1 MLLTVCCPLVACG
14 MMMWCKAPQLAQDDD
29 EEKTLVNACTP
40 TKKGYRRV
48 PSPDNV
54 MATPEPSDVG
64 SRPTFTIA
72 SSEGASDV
80 ESPQS
85 TPPPAQAAVVV
96 PMAKTESAAWEDAAL
111 FLDRE
116 RSSSTESENAAWEG
130 AIITHTAET
139 EQVDEAA
146 VMADLAAVGYDIEE
160 LTGESGLVAEEAP
173 PPELPESATDRRLR
187 QAFSSADV
195 DHSGALSKRQL
206 YVALAAAGL
215 VMTPSEQLSTW
226 NLFDRNH
233 DGRVEWEEFQRL
245 GAVLLDSSTRA
256 RQRRQATPRT
266 GGTFARRPAAEEQRL
281 HRAAARIQSI
291 ARQRS
296 AERMA

>member
-14 MMMWCKAPQLAQDDD
+14 MMMWCKAPQLTQDDD
-29 EEKTLVNACTP
+29 EEKTLVNTCTP

-80 ESPQS
+80 NSPQS
-85 TPPPAQAAVVV
+85 TSPPAQAVVVV

-111 FLDRE
+111 FFDRE
-116 RSSSTESENAAWEG
+116 RSSTESGNAAWEG

-146 VMADLAAVGYDIEE
+146 VMADLAAVGYDIEA
-160 LTGESGLVAEEAP
+160 LTTALMNHSNICR
-173 PPELPESATDRRLR
+173 SSRR
-187 QAFSSADV
+187 
-195 DHSGALSKRQL
+195 
-206 YVALAAAGL
+206 YC
-215 VMTPSEQLSTW
+215 
-226 NLFDRNH
+226 
-233 DGRVEWEEFQRL
+233 
-245 GAVLLDSSTRA
+245 
-256 RQRRQATPRT
+256 
-266 GGTFARRPAAEEQRL
+266 
-281 HRAAARIQSI
+281 
-291 ARQRS
+291 
-296 AERMA
+296 